1 MESLLAPLW
10 QYPGRL
16 GPRALSYQ
24 SIEGPK
30 GSPQVGDKFDPQLH
44 EAMFEAPVPGTKSG
58 DIIEV
63 SSEGFV
69 LHDRLLRPAHVG
81 VSSNS

>member
-1 MESLLAPLW
+1 MRELLNVFSKHGIKP
-10 QYPGRL
+10 
-16 GPRALSYQ
+16 
-24 SIEGPK
+24 I
-30 GSPQVGDKFDPQLH
+30 SPQVGDKFDPQLH

-69 LHDRLLRPAHVG
+69 LHDRLLGPAHVG

>member
-1 MESLLAPLW
+1 MIESWLGFGCLICRFFNLLPTI
-10 QYPGRL
+10 
-16 GPRALSYQ
+16 RAQTLAFCKKS
-24 SIEGPK
+24 
-30 GSPQVGDKFDPQLH
+30 
-44 EAMFEAPVPGTKSG
+44 MFEAPVPGTKSG